1 MEHQDY
7 LSFSLYLKTQ
17 KGLARG
23 QPLEIFNYSAETDS
37 DSSSVTA
44 LASSSPTRTYSAK
57 TTS

>member
-37 DSSSVTA
+37 DSSVTA